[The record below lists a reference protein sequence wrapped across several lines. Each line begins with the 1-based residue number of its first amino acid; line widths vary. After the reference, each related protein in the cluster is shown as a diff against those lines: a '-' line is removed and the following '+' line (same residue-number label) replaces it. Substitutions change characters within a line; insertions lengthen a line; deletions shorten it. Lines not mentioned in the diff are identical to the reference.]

1 MKNILVPIGSSKNAI
16 HTLQYAIDFAEHIDA
31 NVYVISVF
39 QQFSKVGGMTK
50 VNTLMKEDT
59 QKELDTVLDAVDQK
73 NVSVIAH
80 PIKGGI
86 VEGVMRF
93 NSHIPIDLMI
103 LAPQSNSIKE
113 EEYLGTTS
121 GSLVKN
127 TDIPALIVPES
138 TSFEIPKAILM
149 AFKNGRFPKKRNI
162 EPLQHIV
169 KHFKPELR
177 LLHVYTPESSGDMKK
192 VSGKL
197 QRIGSSYTETA
208 NATTY
213 QGVLEHLQSNNPDM
227 VCVVRRKRGFFKKLW
242 EKNVVLKKEFY
253 IDKPL
258 LILRIQED

>member
-1 MKNILVPIGSSKNAI
+1 MKNILVPIGSAESAA
-16 HTLQYAIDFAEHIDA
+16 HTLQYAIDFAQEVDA

-59 QKELDTVLDAVDQK
+59 QKELDTVLAAVDQK

-80 PIKGGI
+80 PLKGGI
-86 VEGVMRF
+86 VEGVARF

-103 LAPQSNSIKE
+103 LAPQCNDCGTE
-113 EEYLGTTS
+113 GVFLGSTS
-121 GSLVKN
+121 GSLIKN
-127 TDIPALIVPES
+127 TNIPALIVQEDV
-138 TSFEIPKAILM
+138 SFHPFKTVLM
-149 AFKNGRFPKKRNI
+149 AFKNGVFPKKRNL
-162 EPLQHIV
+162 EPLGYMAQYFDASV
-169 KHFKPELR
+169 K
-177 LLHVYTPESSGDMKK
+177 LLHVYTPETAEDMKK

-197 QRIGSSYTETA
+197 QRLGGSYTTTE

-213 QGVLEHLQSNNPDM
+213 QGVLEHIQANDPDL

-253 IDKPL
+253 TRVPL
-258 LILRIQED
+258 LVLGIQE

>member
-16 HTLQYAIDFAEHIDA
+16 HTLQYAIDFAREVDA

-39 QQFSKVGGMTK
+39 QAFSRVGGMTK

-59 QKELDTVLDAVDQK
+59 EHELDAVMKAVDCK
-73 NVSVIAH
+73 GVSVVAH

-86 VEGVMRF
+86 VDGVSRF
-93 NSHIPIDLMI
+93 NHHISIDLMI

-127 TDIPALIVPES
+127 TDIPALIVPEN
-138 TSFEIPKAILM
+138 TGFETPKAMLM

-162 EPLQHIV
+162 EPLNYIV
-169 KHFKPELR
+169 EHFKTELR
-177 LLHVYTPESSGDMKK
+177 LLHVHTPESSENMKK

-197 QRIGSSYTETA
+197 QRIGSSYTETD

-253 IDKPL
+253 INKPL